1 MNQKKVPKELEY
13 FIPLVRFLANTLGEY
28 FELILYEINQEESE
42 ASIIAIENSHISNR
56 KVGDKAPKLL
66 QDISNSI
73 KKDEDMILN
82 YITKTNEGRP
92 LKSSTYFIRN
102 NQREIIGAF
111 CINLDLTNIKV
122 AQNFLGEISS
132 IEEEDSLRDKFPE
145 DVDQFLEI
153 IIKNSLEEVGKPVPF
168 LTRDDKLKIVKYLDD
183 NNAFNIK
190 DAINMLADELNV
202 SRYTIY
208 NYLDEVR
215 ADKKD

>member
-1 MNQKKVPKELEY
+1 MKHKNIPQKLEY
-13 FIPLVRFLANTLGEY
+13 FIPMVHFLANTLGEH
-28 FELILYEINQEESE
+28 FELIVYEIDQEEAE

-66 QDISNSI
+66 KDISNSI
-73 KKDEDMILN
+73 KKDEDMVLN

-102 NQREIIGAF
+102 NEGEIIGAF
-111 CINLDLTNIKV
+111 CINLDLTNIKI

-145 DVDQFLEI
+145 NVDRFLEI
-153 IIKNSLEEVGKPVPF
+153 IIRNSLEEVDKPVPL
-168 LTRDDKLKIVKYLDD
+168 LTKDDKLKIVEYLDD

-190 DAINMLADELNV
+190 DTINTLADELNV

-215 ADKKD
+215 TNKK

>member
-1 MNQKKVPKELEY
+1 MKQEKVPKQLEY
-13 FIPLVRFLANTLGEY
+13 FIPLVQFLASTLGEY

-42 ASIIAIENSHISNR
+42 ASIIVIENSHISNR
-56 KVGDKAPKLL
+56 NVGDKAPKLL

-73 KKDEDMILN
+73 KEDEDMILN
-82 YITKTNEGRP
+82 YITKTDEGRP
-92 LKSSTYFIRN
+92 LKSSTYFIRD
-102 NQREIIGAF
+102 QEGKIIGSF

-122 AQNFLGEISS
+122 ARNFLEELSS
-132 IEEEDSLRDKFPE
+132 IEKDSLRDKFPE

-215 ADKKD
+215 ANKNKD